1 MLVPASQDDAEIKD
15 MVDAADAYTTTC
27 NTWIANMKGL
37 TAAKKNLLGEK
48 WELAFEVELDLHGA
62 SLS

>member
-1 MLVPASQDDAEIKD
+1 MLVLASQDDAEIKD

-27 NTWIANMKGL
+27 NTWIATMKGL

-48 WELAFEVELDLHGA
+48 
-62 SLS
+62 